1 MRARLDDPRLVH
13 VSADCGTLSK
23 SKRGTVGGVDSQDEV
38 RVSCQVPEPVR
49 REHHSLVPAQ
59 FAQAVEQI
67 CEGPKVSLV
76 HRAAGT
82 QSRTMLRSWVQ
93 RRAGLVEEQETDLGR
108 LLAHD
113 GAHER
118 PRARR
123 RPRQHVTTPS

>member
-23 SKRGTVGGVDSQDEV
+23 SKRGTVGGVDSQDEI
-38 RVSCQVPEPVR
+38 RVSCQVPEPMR

-76 HRAAGT
+76 HEL
-82 QSRTMLRSWVQ
+82 RTEE
-93 RRAGLVEEQETDLGR
+93 RRE
-108 LLAHD
+108 
-113 GAHER
+113 
-118 PRARR
+118 RR
-123 RPRQHVTTPS
+123 RTVLGGWV